1 MPGFSSVGTFKI
13 FIGNLAD
20 KTTNADIKPLFEK
33 YGKVVECDVVKN
45 YGFVHMENEESGRNA
60 IQHVNGYMMHGQP
73 IKCEAAKSRK
83 GPNTPT
89 TKIFVGNL
97 TDNTKAPQ
105 VRELFAKFGTVVE
118 CDIVRNY
125 GFVHLEATGDVNDAI
140 KELNG
145 HIVDG
150 QPMKVQIST
159 SRVRQ
164 RPGMGDPEQCY
175 RCGRGGH
182 WSKECPKGGMGGGPD
197 RNGFRDRMFGR
208 DPYPPPPPPP
218 FLRDRLMGGGRFG
231 DYDSYYDRRGFDDT
245 RDLYERRFPSMTGMS
260 GRDMGSSM
268 RDSYLPPVAPRRDP
282 IPPMPPLGMGSMR
295 DSGFS
300 RSNDY
305 GMFSRRSPPPS
316 GNNGRFREDLLLGIG
331 NPLLDI
337 SATVDE
343 DFLKKYKLKA
353 NDAILA
359 EDFHKPL
366 YDELV
371 EKYNADFIA
380 GGAVQNSMR
389 VAQWFLEKPGV
400 CIYMGC
406 VGKDKYSAILEERAR
421 ENGLNVRYQYTDK
434 EQTGTCAVLITGKDR
449 SLCANLAAA
458 NCFSPSHIAEPENK
472 KLIEKAQ
479 FYYVSG
485 FFLTV
490 SSESIQT
497 VANHAFMENKI
508 FMMNLSAPFLCKF
521 FKKEMLAALPYV
533 DILVGNET
541 ESEAFSEANELGTS
555 DLKEIG
561 LKICNWEKMNK
572 KRKRIVILTQ
582 GAGSVLL
589 IKDNNVTEYPV
600 PKLEEDKVV
609 DTNGAGDAF
618 VGGFLAQYIQDQ
630 SLETCIKCGIWAAS
644 EIIQRSGCTY
654 EGRPDF
660 TP

>member
-1 MPGFSSVGTFKI
+1 MAD
-13 FIGNLAD
+13 NL
-20 KTTNADIKPLFEK
+20 
-33 YGKVVECDVVKN
+33 
-45 YGFVHMENEESGRNA
+45 
-60 IQHVNGYMMHGQP
+60 
-73 IKCEAAKSRK
+73 
-83 GPNTPT
+83 
-89 TKIFVGNL
+89 
-97 TDNTKAPQ
+97 
-105 VRELFAKFGTVVE
+105 
-118 CDIVRNY
+118 
-125 GFVHLEATGDVNDAI
+125 
-140 KELNG
+140 
-145 HIVDG
+145 
-150 QPMKVQIST
+150 
-159 SRVRQ
+159 
-164 RPGMGDPEQCY
+164 
-175 RCGRGGH
+175 
-182 WSKECPKGGMGGGPD
+182 
-197 RNGFRDRMFGR
+197 
-208 DPYPPPPPPP
+208 
-218 FLRDRLMGGGRFG
+218 
-231 DYDSYYDRRGFDDT
+231 
-245 RDLYERRFPSMTGMS
+245 
-260 GRDMGSSM
+260 
-268 RDSYLPPVAPRRDP
+268 
-282 IPPMPPLGMGSMR
+282 
-295 DSGFS
+295 
-300 RSNDY
+300 
-305 GMFSRRSPPPS
+305 
-316 GNNGRFREDLLLGIG
+316 REDLLLGIG

-343 DFLKKYKLKA
+343 DFLKKYKLKS

-371 EKYNADFIA
+371 EKYKADFIA

-389 VAQWFLEKPGV
+389 VTQWFLEKPGV

-406 VGKDKYSAILEERAR
+406 VGKDKYSSILEERAR

-434 EQTGTCAVLITGKDR
+434 EQTGTCAVLITGKER

-472 KLIEKAQ
+472 KLVEKAQ

-521 FKKEMLAALPYV
+521 FKKQMLAALPYV
-533 DILVGNET
+533 DILVGNES
-541 ESEAFSEANELGTS
+541 ESEAFSEANELGTT

-561 LKICNWEKMNK
+561 LKIANWEKVNK

-589 IKDNNVTEYPV
+589 IKDNNVTEFPV

-654 EGRPDF
+654 EGRPNF